1 MYVRT
6 KFNFFSILRIILTF
20 QIKQWSDAQNPRHAL
35 DDEDIET
42 PLVPEIS
49 VKIHELLE
57 TSPRLIIIVPLL
69 MKVIL
74 DTVKNKQIAGKIEV
88 SYPQLATET
97 EQKEEY
103 DEDEQLYSALS
114 NEATARKYQLPS
126 IQIYNLSAEEP
137 VFGIVVPHLTNPIAE
152 KVLAQ
157 ELARIGGKNTQW
169 KLLAPCVLN
178 NGTSL
183 CRLDVGSELGEVP
196 KLEPPHFVT
205 GISAAVVSELAH
217 QQQLHNVSVLV
228 LNAEGHPGFE
238 KVDADSIMDAAEL
251 VASTFTPDKTS
262 YIKTLSQNVRRINSA
277 ATSGMYI

>member
-1 MYVRT
+1 M
-6 KFNFFSILRIILTF
+6 KFNG
-20 QIKQWSDAQNPRHAL
+20 N
-35 DDEDIET
+35 
-42 PLVPEIS
+42 PEIS
-49 VKIHELLE
+49 
-57 TSPRLIIIVPLL
+57 PDLIVILPLL

-74 DTVKNKQIAGKIEV
+74 DTVKNKKIAGEIEV

-114 NEATARKYQLPS
+114 SEATARKYLLPS
-126 IQIYNLSAEEP
+126 IQIYSLSAEGP
-137 VFGIVVPHLTNPIAE
+137 VLGIVVPHLTNPIAE
-152 KVLAQ
+152 KKLAQ
-157 ELARIGGKNTQW
+157 EITQIGGKNTQW

-183 CRLDVGSELGEVP
+183 CRLDVGSEYSEVP

-217 QQQLHNVSVLV
+217 QQRFANVSVLV

-251 VASTFTPDKTS
+251 VASTFTPDRAG
-262 YIKTLSQNVRRINSA
+262 YIKSLSQNVRRINSA